1 MLESILQRNTVVI
14 TESQVHAVKASSWPK
29 PAAHIVASR
38 PVAIRAYDSQGLS
51 AALKDLL
58 AEAMPKR
65 GAVRVLLADE
75 LVRYWVVQA
84 PSSASRL
91 SDIEAAAAMRFQQL
105 FDERIADWHM
115 AVSVEA
121 AKPCLAS
128 AVHRT
133 LCDQVLVAT
142 RQQGLTLTDMQPELV
157 AVWNKWR
164 GSLKP
169 SQWLGI
175 WRGHSLMLIMT
186 EGKGVSALRQL
197 TVPAQAHLNADWLQQ
212 NIQREAM
219 RLNVALPKQIRL
231 CGQAP
236 HHWLSFNASP
246 VPCNTLGK
254 ACDALSL
261 LGALA

>member
-1 MLESILQRNTVVI
+1 MLESILQRTTVVI
-14 TESQVHAVKASSWPK
+14 TESHVHAVKASAWPK
-29 PAAHIVASR
+29 QSAHIVATR
-38 PVAIRAYDSQGLS
+38 PVVIRADNSQGL
-51 AALKDLL
+51 AEVLKDLL
-58 AEAMPKR
+58 LEALPKR

-75 LVRYWVVQA
+75 LVRYWVAQA
-84 PSSASRL
+84 PSSANRL

-121 AKPCLAS
+121 GQPCLAS

-164 GSLKP
+164 TSLKP
-169 SQWLGI
+169 GQWLGV
-175 WRGHSLMLIMT
+175 WRGRSLILVIT
-186 EGKGVSALRQL
+186 EGKGLSALRQIA
-197 TVPAQAHLNADWLQQ
+197 VPAQAHLDADWLQQ
-212 NIQREAM
+212 HIQREAM
-219 RLNVALPKQIRL
+219 RLNVALPQQIRL

-246 VPCNTLGK
+246 VPCDTLGK
-254 ACDALSL
+254 PCDALSL
-261 LGALA
+261 LGAQA